1 MGKELRKNL
10 KVPLLWPFFLA
21 FFGIAFILLLFLRKK
36 ERVNEIAVVEPLDLN
51 PRQRAILNI
60 LEMRGEV
67 TVEELIEEIE
77 GVSERTF
84 RRDMQK
90 LEKLGLSKKEGNTK
104 GSKYI
109 YLK

>member
-1 MGKELRKNL
+1 MSKELRKNL
-10 KVPLLWPFFLA
+10 KIPFLWPFFLA
-21 FFGIAFILLLFLRKK
+21 FFGIAFILLIFLRKK
-36 ERVNEIAVVEPLDLN
+36 DSASEVIVVEPLDLN
-51 PRQRAILNI
+51 LRQRTILDI
-60 LEMRGEV
+60 LVLRGEI